1 MKIFEV
7 MQGILDVEDAN
18 DQEVTLVDPKTK
30 VKTIEPR
37 DPNKPGMIQRDGSG
51 QLKLSTD
58 PNKPQEVDKEIKRGD
73 KVQVG

>member
-7 MQGILDVEDAN
+7 MQGVLDVEDAN

-30 VKTIEPR
+30 VKTVVPR
-37 DPNKPGMIQRDGSG
+37 DPNKPGMIQRDQAGN
-51 QLKLSTD
+51 LKLSTD